1 LPTSLQIAKSGDH
14 KMESIG
20 KKIIRNTIYNS
31 IGRIWLMLVI
41 LLLTPY
47 ILHKLGVQVFAVWS
61 LVFVVANYL
70 GVLDFGIRTSFAKYI
85 AEYHTKGDQGSINA
99 VINCGII
106 FYLAFSLFIIGL
118 AVILRSPITS
128 LLQIPSSIHEE
139 SMFAILGMVLILSF
153 NNTFSIFEAVLVGLQ
168 RMDVQNKIM
177 IFASVFNVVG
187 TFFFLEKGLGIR
199 GLVINYGIVSLVII
213 VLNIYFSYRLLPHI
227 RIGLSRVNKVIFRK
241 LFNYGI
247 KMQICNFAAIIY
259 TQADKVILSH
269 FLGLSFVTFY
279 ELGQKAANAIRTLPL
294 LLLSALVP
302 AVSELEASNDKE
314 KLRELYERGSKYIS
328 LLVFP
333 LIFLSIIVASDLINL
348 WVGDKFSLAV
358 LSFQILIIG
367 YGINVLTGMGTSM
380 VRGIGKPE
388 YETRYAVL
396 TLFMQLTLSIV
407 LVQVMGYKGILVSVL
422 STSIISGLYFLLT
435 FHRLL
440 KLDFGSFARST
451 YMKPLLSSLIAFAIT
466 FGLSYHLQSLIF
478 LSGKLGYSISLLLK
492 SLVFLMLFVIL
503 ITKTKFLS
511 VSDAQLFK
519 LYLRPQF
526 MNKIL

>member
-1 LPTSLQIAKSGDH
+1 MI

-20 KKIIRNTIYNS
+20 KKIIKNTIYNS
-31 IGRIWLMLVI
+31 IGRIWLMLVT

-85 AEYHTKGDQGSINA
+85 AEYHTKKDQGSINA

-106 FYLAFSLFIIGL
+106 FYLVFSLFIIGL
-118 AVILRSPITS
+118 AVILRSPIIS
-128 LLQIPSSIHEE
+128 ILQIPSSIHKE
-139 SMFAILGMVLILSF
+139 SMFAILGMVLILAL
-153 NNTFSIFEAVLVGLQ
+153 NNTFSIFEAILVGLQ

-177 IFASVFNVVG
+177 IFASFFNAAG
-187 TFFFLEKGLGIR
+187 TFFFLEKGLGIK
-199 GLVINYGIVSLVII
+199 GLVINYGIVSLIVA
-213 VLNIYFSYRLLPHI
+213 VLNVYFSYRLLPYI
-227 RIGLSRVNKVIFRK
+227 RIGLSWMDKEIFRR

-247 KMQICNFAAIIY
+247 KMQICSFAAIIY

-269 FLGLSFVTFY
+269 FLGLNFVTFY
-279 ELGQKAANAIRTLPL
+279 ELGQKAANAIKMFPML
-294 LLLSALVP
+294 LISALVP

-328 LLVFP
+328 LVVFP

-358 LSFQILIIG
+358 LSFQVLIIG
-367 YGINVLTGMGTSM
+367 YGINVLTGMGTSI

-396 TLFMQLTLSIV
+396 TLIMQLTLSII
-407 LVQVMGYKGILVSVL
+407 LVQIFGFRGVLASVL
-422 STSIISGLYFLLT
+422 ITAFVVSLYFLLT
-435 FHRLL
+435 FHKLL
-440 KLDFGSFARST
+440 NQEFKSFARAT
-451 YMKPLLSSLIAFAIT
+451 YLKPVIASLIAFAIT
-466 FGLSYHLQSLIF
+466 FGVSYHLPGLIA
-478 LSGKLGYSISLLLK
+478 LQGKLGYGISLLLK
-492 SLVFLMLFVIL
+492 SMAFLVLFIFLIV
-503 ITKTKFLS
+503 KTRFLD
-511 VSDAQLFK
+511 VSDARLFK
-519 LYLRPQF
+519 LYLSPQF
-526 MNKIL
+526 MSKTLQL

>member
-1 LPTSLQIAKSGDH
+1 
-14 KMESIG
+14 MENIG
-20 KKIIRNTIYNS
+20 KKIIKNTIYNS

-85 AEYHTKGDQGSINA
+85 AEYHTRKDQDSINA

-118 AVILRSPITS
+118 AMILRGPIIS
-128 LLQIPSSIHEE
+128 LLKIPSPIHEE

-153 NNTFSIFEAVLVGLQ
+153 NNIFIIFEAVLVGLQ

-187 TFFFLEKGLGIR
+187 TFFFLEKGFGIR
-199 GLVINYGIVSLVII
+199 GLVINYGIVSFVILL
-213 VLNIYFSYRLLPHI
+213 LNIYFSYRLLPQI
-227 RIGLSRVNKVIFRK
+227 RIGLSWVDKKIFK
-241 LFNYGI
+241 ILFNYGI
-247 KMQICNFAAIIY
+247 KMQICNFADIIHL
-259 TQADKVILSH
+259 QADKIILSH
-269 FLGLSFVTFY
+269 FLGLNFVTFY
-279 ELGQKAANAIRTLPL
+279 ELGQKAANGIRTLPIL
-294 LLLSALVP
+294 LLTALVP
-302 AVSELEASNDKE
+302 AVSELEASNNKE

-328 LLVFP
+328 LMVFP
-333 LIFLSIIVASDLINL
+333 LILLSITIAPDLINL
-348 WVGDKFSLAV
+348 WVGDKFPLAV
-358 LSFQILIIG
+358 LSFQILVIG
-367 YGINVLTGMGTSM
+367 YVINVLTGMGSSV

-396 TLFMQLTLSIV
+396 TLVMQLVLSLT
-407 LVQVMGYKGILVSVL
+407 LVQLLGYKGVLVSVL
-422 STSIISGLYFLLT
+422 ITTVVAALYFLLT
-435 FHRLL
+435 FHRLF
-440 KLDFGSFARST
+440 KIDFKTFAKTT
-451 YMKPLLSSLIAFAIT
+451 YVKPLVASLIAFAIT
-466 FGLSYHLQSLIF
+466 YGLRYNFNGFIF
-478 LSGKLGYSISLLLK
+478 LEGSWGYSISLVLK
-492 SLVFLMLFVIL
+492 SLVFLVFFIIL
-503 ITKTKFLS
+503 IAKARFLN

-519 LYLRPQF
+519 LYLKPQF

>member
-1 LPTSLQIAKSGDH
+1 
-14 KMESIG
+14 MESIG
-20 KKIIRNTIYNS
+20 RKIIRNTIYNS
-31 IGRIWLMLVI
+31 IGRIWLMLVA

-47 ILHKLGVQVFAVWS
+47 ILHKLGIQVFAVWS

-85 AEYHTKGDQGSINA
+85 AEYHTKNDKDSINA

-106 FYLAFSLFIIGL
+106 FYLVFSFIVTGL
-118 AVILRSPITS
+118 ALLLRSPIIS
-128 LLQIPSSIHEE
+128 LLKIPPAIYAE
-139 SMFAILGMVLILSF
+139 SMFAILGMVLIFSM

-177 IFASVFNVVG
+177 IFASVFNIAG
-187 TFFFLEKGLGIR
+187 TFFFLEKGFGIR
-199 GLVINYGIVSLVII
+199 GLVFNYGIVSFVIL
-213 VLNIYFSYRLLPHI
+213 VLNIYFSYRLLSSV
-227 RIGLSRVNKVIFRK
+227 RIGWSRINKEIFRK

-247 KMQICNFAAIIY
+247 KMQVCNLAAIIY
-259 TQADKVILSH
+259 SQADKIILSH
-269 FLGLSFVTFY
+269 FLGLNFVTFY
-279 ELGQKAANAIRTLPL
+279 ELGQKAANAIRTLPML
-294 LLLSALVP
+294 LISALVP
-302 AVSELEASNDKE
+302 AVSELEATNNQD

-358 LSFQILIIG
+358 LSFQVLIIG

-396 TLFMQLTLSIV
+396 TLLLQLALSIV
-407 LVQVMGYKGILVSVL
+407 LVQVMGYRGILVSVL
-422 STSIISGLYFLLT
+422 STSIVAALYFLLT

-440 KLDFGSFARST
+440 QLDFKPFAKAI
-451 YMKPLLSSLIAFAIT
+451 YVKPLLSSLIAFAIT
-466 FGLSYHLQSLIF
+466 FGLSYHFQSLIS
-478 LSGKLGYSISLLLK
+478 LPGKLGYSISLLLK
-492 SLVFLMLFVIL
+492 SSVFLILFIIL
-503 ITKTKFLS
+503 ITRTRFLN

-519 LYLRPQF
+519 LYLKPQF
-526 MNKIL
+526 MNKSL

>member
-1 LPTSLQIAKSGDH
+1 MA
-14 KMESIG
+14 SIG
-20 KKIIRNTIYNS
+20 KKIIKNTIYNS
-31 IGRIWLMLVI
+31 IGRIWLMLVT

-85 AEYHTKGDQGSINA
+85 AEYHTKEDQNSINA

-118 AVILRSPITS
+118 ALILRGPIIS
-128 LLQIPSSIHEE
+128 LLKIPTLIHEE
-139 SMFAILGMVLILSF
+139 SMFAILGMVLILSL
-153 NNTFSIFEAVLVGLQ
+153 NNTFSTFEAVLVGLQ

-177 IFASVFNVVG
+177 VFASVFNVIG
-187 TFFFLEKGLGIR
+187 TFLFLEKGFGIK
-199 GLVINYGIVSLVII
+199 GLVINYGIVSLIVA
-213 VLNIYFSYRLLPHI
+213 VLNAYFSYRLLPYI
-227 RIGLSRVNKVIFRK
+227 RIGLSGMNKEIFRR

-259 TQADKVILSH
+259 LQADKVILSH
-269 FLGLSFVTFY
+269 FLGLNFVTFY
-279 ELGQKAANAIRTLPL
+279 ELGQKAANAIRTLPI

-314 KLRELYERGSKYIS
+314 KLKELYERGSKYIS

-348 WVGDKFSLAV
+348 WVGDKFNLAV

-367 YGINVLTGMGTSM
+367 YGINVLTGMGTSV

-396 TLFMQLTLSIV
+396 TLFLQLTLSIV
-407 LVQVMGYKGILVSVL
+407 LVQVWGYKGILVSVL
-422 STSIISGLYFLLT
+422 STSIASALYFLLT

-440 KLDFGSFARST
+440 KLDFKPFARVI
-451 YMKPLLSSLIAFAIT
+451 YVKPLLSSLIAFTIT
-466 FGLSYHLQSLIF
+466 FGLSYHLQGLVF
-478 LSGKLGYSISLLLK
+478 LQGKLGHSISLFLE
-492 SLVFLMLFVIL
+492 SLVFLMLFIIL
-503 ITKTKFLS
+503 ITKTRFLD

-519 LYLRPQF
+519 LYLTPQSVS
-526 MNKIL
+526 KILQS

>member
-1 LPTSLQIAKSGDH
+1 
-14 KMESIG
+14 MENIG
-20 KKIIRNTIYNS
+20 KKIIKNTIYNS

-85 AEYHTKGDQGSINA
+85 AEYHTRKDQDSINA

-118 AVILRSPITS
+118 AMILRGPIIS
-128 LLQIPSSIHEE
+128 LLKIPSPIHEE

-153 NNTFSIFEAVLVGLQ
+153 NNIFIIFEAVLVGLQ

-187 TFFFLEKGLGIR
+187 TFFFLEKGFGIR
-199 GLVINYGIVSLVII
+199 GLVINYGIVSFVILL
-213 VLNIYFSYRLLPHI
+213 LNIYFSYRLLPQI
-227 RIGLSRVNKVIFRK
+227 RIGLSWVDKKIFK
-241 LFNYGI
+241 ILFNYGI
-247 KMQICNFAAIIY
+247 KMQICNFADIIHL
-259 TQADKVILSH
+259 QADKIILSH
-269 FLGLSFVTFY
+269 FLGLNFVTFY
-279 ELGQKAANAIRTLPL
+279 ELGQKAANGIRTLPIL
-294 LLLSALVP
+294 LLTALVP
-302 AVSELEASNDKE
+302 AVSELEASNNKE

-328 LLVFP
+328 LMVFP
-333 LIFLSIIVASDLINL
+333 LILLSITIAPDLINL
-348 WVGDKFSLAV
+348 WVGDKFPLAV
-358 LSFQILIIG
+358 LSFQILVIG
-367 YGINVLTGMGTSM
+367 YVINVLTGMGSSV

-396 TLFMQLTLSIV
+396 TLVMQLVLSLT
-407 LVQVMGYKGILVSVL
+407 LVQLLGYKGVLVSVL
-422 STSIISGLYFLLT
+422 ITTVVAALYFLLT
-435 FHRLL
+435 FHKLF
-440 KLDFGSFARST
+440 KLDFKTFAKTT
-451 YMKPLLSSLIAFAIT
+451 YVKPLVASLIAFAIT
-466 FGLSYHLQSLIF
+466 YGLRYNFNGFIF
-478 LSGKLGYSISLLLK
+478 LEGSWGYSISLVLK
-492 SLVFLMLFVIL
+492 SLVFLVFFIIL
-503 ITKTKFLS
+503 IAKARFLN

-519 LYLRPQF
+519 LYLKPQF

>member
-1 LPTSLQIAKSGDH
+1 MA
-14 KMESIG
+14 SIG
-20 KKIIRNTIYNS
+20 KKIIKNTIYNS
-31 IGRIWLMLVI
+31 IGRIWLMLVT

-61 LVFVVANYL
+61 LVFVMANYL

-85 AEYHTKGDQGSINA
+85 AEYHTKKDSSSINA
-99 VINCGII
+99 VITCGMI

-118 AVILRSPITS
+118 TVILRGPIIS
-128 LLQIPSSIHEE
+128 LLQIPSSIYEE
-139 SMFAILGMVLILSF
+139 SMFAILGMVLILSL
-153 NNTFSIFEAVLVGLQ
+153 NNTFSIFEAVLIGLQ

-177 IFASVFNVVG
+177 IFASIFNIAG

-199 GLVINYGIVSLVII
+199 GLVINYGIVSLII
-213 VLNIYFSYRLLPHI
+213 AVLNVYFSYRLLPYI
-227 RIGLSRVNKVIFRK
+227 RIGLSWMNKEIFRK
-241 LFNYGI
+241 LFSYGI

-259 TQADKVILSH
+259 LQADKVILSH
-269 FLGLSFVTFY
+269 FLGLNFVTFY
-279 ELGQKAANAIRTLPL
+279 ELGQKAANAIRTLPI

-333 LIFLSIIVASDLINL
+333 LIFLSIIVAPDLISL
-348 WVGDKFSLAV
+348 WVGDKFSLAI

-388 YETRYAVL
+388 YETRYAVF

-407 LVQVMGYKGILVSVL
+407 LVQVLGYKGILVSVL
-422 STSIISGLYFLLT
+422 STSIASALYFLLT

-440 KLDFGSFARST
+440 KLDFKPFARVI
-451 YMKPLLSSLIAFAIT
+451 YIKPLLSSLIAFAIT
-466 FGLSYHLQSLIF
+466 FGLSYHLQGLAF
-478 LSGKLGYSISLLLK
+478 LQGKLGHLISLFLE
-492 SLVFLMLFVIL
+492 SLVFLLLFIIL
-503 ITKTKFLS
+503 ITKTRFLN

-519 LYLRPQF
+519 LYLTPQSVS
-526 MNKIL
+526 KILQS